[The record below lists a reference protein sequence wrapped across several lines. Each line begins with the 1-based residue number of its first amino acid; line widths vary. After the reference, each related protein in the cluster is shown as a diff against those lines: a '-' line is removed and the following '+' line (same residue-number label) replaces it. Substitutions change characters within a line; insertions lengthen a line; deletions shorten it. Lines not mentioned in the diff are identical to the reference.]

1 MPMLYP
7 PTHVLRLRQ
16 QHTRLSDSG
25 SHPFDSGPDP
35 DSNTDVGTNSS
46 AFSGIE
52 ASIDGSVKD
61 CAHDNTSG
69 KA

>member
-1 MPMLYP
+1 MPMIYP
-7 PTHVLRLRQ
+7 PTHVLRLRRQ
-16 QHTRLSDSG
+16 LTRLSDSG
-25 SHPFDSGPDP
+25 SHPSDSGPDP
-35 DSNTDVGTNSS
+35 DSNIDVDTNSGD
-46 AFSGIE
+46 FSGIE